1 MRIGYQGF
9 IKTMDASNINS
20 EKLEFATLS
29 LGKDNK
35 VLHKIWNDKDID
47 ILIRLRGFERKNSDD
62 E

>member
-47 ILIRLRGFERKNSDD
+47 ILIKASGF
-62 E
+62 